1 MAKAPLLNLGDA
13 LLQGAKEP
21 SSAPAVPIM
30 PTSEMPMV
38 LTLDE
43 MAPNPDNPRTTRNPK
58 YDEIKESIRAR
69 GLDTVPKMTKIRI
82 SPVPLISSATA
93 VILAMPFCVSFM
105 RKPGMSIFTVSMC
118 CLNPGRAD
126 LSVSWVI
133 WPRMMFAVI

>member
-69 GLDTVPKMTKIRI
+69 GLDTVPKMTKNPDVR
-82 SPVPLISSATA
+82 AA
-93 VILAMPFCVSFM
+93 VFS
-105 RKPGMSIFTVSMC
+105 
-118 CLNPGRAD
+118 
-126 LSVSWVI
+126 
-133 WPRMMFAVI
+133 